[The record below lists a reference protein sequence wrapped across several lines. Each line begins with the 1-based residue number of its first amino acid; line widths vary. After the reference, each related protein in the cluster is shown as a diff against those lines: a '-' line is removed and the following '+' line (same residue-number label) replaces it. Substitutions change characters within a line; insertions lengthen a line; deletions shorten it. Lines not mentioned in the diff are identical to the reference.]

1 MSKYSPWLALSALA
15 VLALSCFLPWTWYAD
30 LQTHF
35 TGFHSERNIYGKP
48 GKFLLV
54 MGTVT
59 ALAAWLPRVWAKRW
73 ALFASSVNAA
83 YAVKT
88 YIVFSGCYLGSCP
101 EQKPGIFLMLLSV
114 AMLLWASL
122 FPKGPKGN
130 ASPTTEESGS
140 NP

>member
-1 MSKYSPWLALSALA
+1 MSKYSPWLALAALA
-15 VLALSCFLPWTWYAD
+15 ILLLACFLPWTWYAD
-30 LQTHF
+30 LQAHF

-54 MGTVT
+54 MGTIT
-59 ALAAWLPRVWAKRW
+59 AIAAWVPRVWAKRA
-73 ALFASSVNAA
+73 ALFASAVNAA

-101 EQKPGIFLMLLSV
+101 EQKPGLFLMLLSV

-122 FPKGPKGN
+122 FPKGRIGETSTPEP
-130 ASPTTEESGS
+130 ATSS
-140 NP
+140 NT